1 MRRDVTVRRGALS
14 DYEALGVVF
23 DEAEEYHRTALPQ
36 IFREPDDRFPS
47 RTLFD
52 SWVRADVGCDENL
65 GVVGELVG
73 FTAVQHSQTLEA
85 DALRSRKLAVVG
97 LLAVRS
103 SARRLGAGRALME
116 ATKEWAA
123 ERGLDAVSLTVW
135 EFNVSAVEFY
145 EAIGFRTLSR
155 TMEHPV

>member
-1 MRRDVTVRRGALS
+1 
-14 DYEALGVVF
+14 
-23 DEAEEYHRTALPQ
+23 
-36 IFREPDDRFPS
+36 
-47 RTLFD
+47 
-52 SWVRADVGCDENL
+52 
-65 GVVGELVG
+65 
-73 FTAVQHSQTLEA
+73 
-85 DALRSRKLAVVG
+85 